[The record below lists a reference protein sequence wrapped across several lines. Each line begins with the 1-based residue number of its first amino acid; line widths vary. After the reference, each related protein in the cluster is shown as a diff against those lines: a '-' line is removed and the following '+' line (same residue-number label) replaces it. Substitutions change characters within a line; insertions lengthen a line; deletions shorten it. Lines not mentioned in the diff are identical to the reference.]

1 MRGPVRTS
9 PSASLSF
16 SGGRHRVGR
25 VAAAREGR
33 VGHAALGAVQVDPLL
48 ALDHQSHPAPRIATS
63 SRAKTGI
70 RDGGIGLGRDVP
82 PEHTAITWR
91 LRGRCGG
98 SGAFVGGVSGQGLT
112 QKAPNPILVSHDED
126 RLTTDSVNAVP
137 DRDSFLGRWF
147 AQMRLVGRPRT
158 RILLPL
164 RFRRGPDHRSESP
177 FRTPRPARI
186 PFPCPNPWS

>member
-1 MRGPVRTS
+1 MGFGWS
-9 PSASLSF
+9 
-16 SGGRHRVGR
+16 
-25 VAAAREGR
+25 E
-33 VGHAALGAVQVDPLL
+33 PLL
-48 ALDHQSHPAPRIATS
+48 ESPTPSRPRLPPFWCLGRTHAEQYAPSGDVCVLQTSALDRRPFCGGATS
-63 SRAKTGI
+63 GSFR
-70 RDGGIGLGRDVP
+70 RSLGSWPRQQLVT
-82 PEHTAITWR
+82 ET
-91 LRGRCGG
+91 
-98 SGAFVGGVSGQGLT
+98 GQGLT
-112 QKAPNPILVSHDED
+112 QKAPHPILVSHDED